1 MNAKVINILVADD
14 HFVVR
19 EGIRQMLRLYADL
32 AVVGEAGNG
41 AEVLEL
47 LDRQTPDLLL
57 LDMTMPGLAG
67 LALIERVRARHP
79 ALPILILSMHKD
91 AQMALAALRTG
102 ANGYLTKD
110 SEPATLAAAVRKV
123 AGGGRYVDQGLAEQV
138 LFASLAP
145 QSSRL
150 DALSPREREIL
161 QLIVSGVSLIEIGAR
176 LHLSA
181 KTVSTHKMR
190 IMLKLNV
197 ESNADLIRLALA
209 EGLVGD
215 QAGAPRGDAISASNS
230 AP

>member
-1 MNAKVINILVADD
+1 MNTKVINILVADD

-32 AVVGEAGNG
+32 AVAGEAGNG

-57 LDMTMPGLAG
+57 LDMTMPGLSG

-91 AQMALAALRTG
+91 VQMALAALRTG

-138 LFASLAP
+138 VFASLVP

-161 QLIVSGVSLIEIGAR
+161 QLIVGGVSLIEIGAR

-190 IMLKLNV
+190 IMLKLGV

-215 QAGAPRGDAISASNS
+215 QAGARCGAINASNS